1 MREFAIGRVQSVAAP
16 GEPKVHPSVRFV
28 VRVGTINQRTLMNS
42 DEVLFHSL
50 RELEDEVLA
59 EGREWVRKRLE
70 QILQE

>member
-1 MREFAIGRVQSVAAP
+1 
-16 GEPKVHPSVRFV
+16 
-28 VRVGTINQRTLMNS
+28 MNS
-42 DEVLFHSL
+42 DEVPFHSL